1 MGGDVGVGG
10 MDLGEVGVCG
20 MDLGEVRRKR
30 SRGRI

>member
-1 MGGDVGVGG
+1 VGVGG

>member
-1 MGGDVGVGG
+1 LGGDVGVGG

>member
-1 MGGDVGVGG
+1 MGVGG